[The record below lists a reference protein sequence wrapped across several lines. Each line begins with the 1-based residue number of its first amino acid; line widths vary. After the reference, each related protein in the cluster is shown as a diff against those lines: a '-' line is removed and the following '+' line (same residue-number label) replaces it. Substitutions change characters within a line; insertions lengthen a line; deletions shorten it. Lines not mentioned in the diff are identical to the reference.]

1 MIAPAPLALQS
12 IRLTG
17 TRAELV
23 PLEVSHIEALYE
35 AGRDPQAFRYFRN
48 RMTSVEDMRTY
59 MMEGLATQTKGT
71 DLPWVILDR
80 EQGNKVVGSTR
91 LFDVQLAN
99 RNGEIG
105 HTWLNPSVWRTRI
118 NTECKYMILRH
129 CFETLNFLRV
139 QLKTDLRNVRS
150 QEAIA
155 RLGAV
160 REGVWRNH
168 VIMHDGYIRSSVVFS
183 VLAEEWPGVKG
194 KLEEALA

>member
-1 MIAPAPLALQS
+1 MIP

-23 PLEVSHIEALYE
+23 PLQIAHIEALYE
-35 AGRDPQAFRYFRN
+35 AGRDPQVFRYFRN
-48 RMTSVEDMRTY
+48 RMTSVDDMRSY
-59 MMEGLATQTKGT
+59 MMEALAGQDKGT
-71 DLPWVILDR
+71 DLPWVIVDR
-80 EQGNKVVGSTR
+80 EQNKIVGSTR
-91 LFDVQLAN
+91 LFDCQLAN
-99 RNGEIG
+99 RNGEVG

-129 CFETLNFLRV
+129 CFESLGFIRV

-168 VIMHDGYIRSSVVFS
+168 VIMHDGYIRSSVVYS
-183 VLAEEWPGVKG
+183 ILAEEWPGVKEKLG
-194 KLEEALA
+194 KSLAADRNLTR